1 MPSLSNILTKLKS
14 HLGPKISDEPM
25 VYVVYGKQAS
35 PFPDLEYIE
44 PIIAVVAS
52 EQECFT
58 IQEKHPETEVSWEAR
73 KVECAEGSGSTGGS
87 ALYLAHTTLL
97 PYDED
102 TSGNP
107 VFGIMES
114 PRPTALYCSRAT
126 AELEAPDQYL
136 HVVSLGEVNLRGVGE
151 LLE

>member
-14 HLGPKISDEPM
+14 HLGSKFSDEPM
-25 VYVVYGKQAS
+25 VYVVYGKLPS
-35 PFPDLEYIE
+35 PFPDLEFIE
-44 PIIAVVAS
+44 PIIAVAAS
-52 EQECFT
+52 EQECFA
-58 IQEKHPETEVSWEAR
+58 IQEKYPETEVSWEAR
-73 KVECAEGSGSTGGS
+73 KVEGAAGSGSAGGS
-87 ALYLAHTTLL
+87 VLYLAHTTLL

-102 TSGNP
+102 TIGNP

-136 HVVSLGEVNLRGVGE
+136 HIVNIGDVNLRGVGE